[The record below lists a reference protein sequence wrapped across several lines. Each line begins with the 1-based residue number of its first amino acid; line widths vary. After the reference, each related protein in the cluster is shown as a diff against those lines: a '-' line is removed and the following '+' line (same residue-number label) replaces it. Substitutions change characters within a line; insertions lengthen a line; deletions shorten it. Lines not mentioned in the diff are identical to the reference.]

1 MATSIKNP
9 HTFFNFQ
16 EKGDPRSLRSKIDK
30 LSTCFLAIASVS
42 SIFAASSIAAL
53 LLYNFVKFC
62 EQGFLPNILSDAWL
76 PSKGKYGFLPF
87 IAGTLWITVVAM
99 TISLP
104 LGFLTAIFM
113 AEYIPRKLYSPV
125 KSLIEL
131 LAGIPSVVYGMWG
144 LMILIPLV
152 RDHLAP
158 LIGGSL
164 GEALPIFRVNVN
176 AGFSVLAAGIVL
188 SIMVLPIMISISE
201 EVMRAVPMEYRE
213 AALALGATR
222 WQTVKTVTLRQ
233 ASSGIFAGII
243 LSFCRAFGETM
254 AVLMVAGNVATTPS
268 SLFDPAYP
276 LTALIANHLLEM
288 LSTPSYAYALLT
300 AGFTLFT
307 ITFSFNVVARL
318 TIRQLRRA
326 RR

>member
-1 MATSIKNP
+1 MPLKNRP
-9 HTFFNFQ
+9 VFFNPQ
-16 EKGDPRSLRSKIDK
+16 GMVNLHSSRSKIDK
-30 LSTCFLAIASVS
+30 LLTCLLAVASFS
-42 SIFAASSIAAL
+42 SIFIVSTIAAL
-53 LLYNFVKFC
+53 LLYNFMKFC
-62 EQGFLPNILSDAWL
+62 ELGFLSRILSYTWS
-76 PSKGKYGFLPF
+76 PSKGEYGLLPF
-87 IAGTLWITVVAM
+87 IAGTSWVTAVAM

-104 LGFLTAIFM
+104 LGLLTAIFT
-113 AEYIPRKLYSPV
+113 AEYIPRRLYSLI

-144 LMILIPLV
+144 LMVIIPLLKDCV
-152 RDHLAP
+152 AP

-164 GEALPIFRVNVN
+164 GEVLPLFRVDVN

-213 AALALGATR
+213 AALALGATK
-222 WQTVKTVTLRQ
+222 WQTIKTVVLRQ
-233 ASSGIFAGII
+233 ASPGIFAGIV

-254 AVLMVAGNVATTPS
+254 AVLMVAGNVVAIPS

-276 LTALIANHLLEM
+276 LTALIANHLPEM

-300 AGFTLFT
+300 AGFILFV
-307 ITFSFNVVARL
+307 ITFSFNVIARL
-318 TIRQLRRA
+318 AIRQLRRA
-326 RR
+326 GR